1 MEICIQLMEIC
12 FQLMEVC
19 FQLIEVCFQLM
30 ETCVQLMETSYPLSA
45 NGTLL
50 SANGNLLSG
59 NGSILS
65 AYRNL
70 LSAKGNLL
78 SANGNLLSANGNL
91 LSGAFSYGKLET
103 CFQLMETCFQ
113 VLSAK
118 GNWTL
123 SAARPHSISLHSG
136 SILVKSKSY
145 PRMDSTFKHTSTLLL
160 SNKLRY
166 PPRKLRRRRASFLKT
181 FSPGDLLQRYHVRD
195 FLRVDESFAT
205 VLIELPIAKTLAFLK
220 ADWALSL

>member
-1 MEICIQLMEIC
+1 
-12 FQLMEVC
+12 
-19 FQLIEVCFQLM
+19 M
-30 ETCVQLMETSYPLSA
+30 ETCVQLMETGYPLSA

-91 LSGAFSYGKLET
+91 LSANGNLLSGAFSYGKLET

-113 VLSAK
+113 ALSAK

-123 SAARPHSISLHSG
+123 SAARPQSISLHSG

-181 FSPGDLLQRYHVRD
+181 FSPGDLLQRYLVRD
-195 FLRVDESFAT
+195 FYA
-205 VLIELPIAKTLAFLK
+205 
-220 ADWALSL
+220 

>member
-1 MEICIQLMEIC
+1 M
-12 FQLMEVC
+12 
-19 FQLIEVCFQLM
+19 
-30 ETCVQLMETSYPLSA
+30 LSA
-45 NGTLL
+45 N
-50 SANGNLLSG
+50 
-59 NGSILS
+59 
-65 AYRNL
+65 
-70 LSAKGNLL
+70 GNLL

-103 CFQLMETCFQ
+103 CFQLTETCFQ

-145 PRMDSTFKHTSTLLL
+145 PRMDSTFKHTSTFLL

-166 PPRKLRRRRASFLKT
+166 PPRKLRRSRASFFENF
-181 FSPGDLLQRYHVRD
+181 FSRRSTTALPCPRFFTRRWIVRYSLDRAPY
-195 FLRVDESFAT
+195 R
-205 VLIELPIAKTLAFLK
+205 KTLAFLK
-220 ADWALSL
+220 ADFS